1 MKAVTACQGT
11 NTGPSRQ
18 SVRLPGSNDV
28 PDKCPRS
35 ASQLC
40 QVSLG
45 TVGVVLLD
53 DDFEIFEIVTW
64 TSGTWCRF
72 STLQIFSWS
81 CTAKSNCYH
90 LLFICCSLLI
100 GVVAAGWRQENSS
113 WGWSSGSAEE
123 GLGIDAAWHYDV
135 SRWYTSTYSLLISQV
150 CSSEVQ
156 KRNRCPSMPPCLH
169 ASMHPCIHP
178 PTHPSTHPPTH
189 PSIHPSIDPSV
200 HLPLSL
206 SISLSLFYLYLE
218 ALSTLSSLSLVSLCS
233 GLINCTPSIFYTY
246 CTYPDIALYVQLECM
261 PSWNQPLMNTTT
273 CIFVA
278 QVQMRFLWAHVSG
291 TPGAPAGFFSC
302 DASRG
307 EASFSVAVWLLIRL
321 NKVIGQDRLGL
332 YVDLKKG

>member
-11 NTGPSRQ
+11 NPGPSRQ
-18 SVRLPGSNDV
+18 SVRLPGSNDL

-135 SRWYTSTYSLLISQV
+135 SRWYTSTYSLLIHRF
-150 CSSEVQ
+150 VQ
-156 KRNRCPSMPPCLH
+156 AKFKYG
-169 ASMHPCIHP
+169 IDV
-178 PTHPSTHPPTH
+178 H
-189 PSIHPSIDPSV
+189 PSIHPSIDPSI
-200 HLPLSL
+200 HLPL
-206 SISLSLFYLYLE
+206 SISLSL
-218 ALSTLSSLSLVSLCS
+218 SLSCS
-233 GLINCTPSIFYTY
+233 GLINTHPPYMIRILYMYFTH
-246 CTYPDIALYVQLECM
+246 IAH
-261 PSWNQPLMNTTT
+261 
-273 CIFVA
+273 I
-278 QVQMRFLWAHVSG
+278 
-291 TPGAPAGFFSC
+291 
-302 DASRG
+302 
-307 EASFSVAVWLLIRL
+307 
-321 NKVIGQDRLGL
+321 
-332 YVDLKKG
+332 

>member
-11 NTGPSRQ
+11 NPGPSRQ

-123 GLGIDAAWHYDV
+123 GLGIDAAWHYDI
-135 SRWYTSTYSLLISQV
+135 SRWYTSTYSLLIHRF
-150 CSSEVQ
+150 VQ
-156 KRNRCPSMPPCLH
+156 AKFKYG
-169 ASMHPCIHP
+169 IDV
-178 PTHPSTHPPTH
+178 H
-189 PSIHPSIDPSV
+189 PSIHPPIHRSIHPSSS
-200 HLPLSL
+200 LYL
-206 SISLSLFYLYLE
+206 SISLSL
-218 ALSTLSSLSLVSLCS
+218 SLVPGWSTHTLHIWYVYCICILHILHISRHCTVCS
-233 GLINCTPSIFYTY
+233 VGVYAKLKSTTY
-246 CTYPDIALYVQLECM
+246 EYYDVHFCCAGADEI
-261 PSWNQPLMNTTT
+261 PLGSCFRDTGGT
-273 CIFVA
+273 C
-278 QVQMRFLWAHVSG
+278 R
-291 TPGAPAGFFSC
+291 FFSC

-321 NKVIGQDRLGL
+321 NEVIGQDRLGL